1 MKRERRRERE
11 RRRGAGRKRS
21 SFFLFL
27 PSSRRRLAPP
37 SQNPQASP
45 HPFAPRASA
54 LRTSLRSS
62 RWPLLCPPRAACP
75 RAALVR
81 NQTARGSERGSM
93 HFESS
98 CSCLS
103 FARSLS
109 LSPCF
114 SCSPRAF
121 ALSRC
126 LSPLYSLT
134 INSRLSSPSS
144 PLLPTPH
151 SLAQVRRPGCPPR
164 RRQGLCQVRQEPSRL
179 ARRAGAGG
187 GSIVFFFALWSSSIG
202 RCSLWH
208 RPSAG
213 FSLPVLLLPSGA
225 GRSSFSEALRF
236 LRGLIPSPVASEAQG
251 SPECCL

>member
-103 FARSLS
+103 FALSLS
-109 LSPCF
+109 LLASLAP
-114 SCSPRAF
+114 PGPL
-121 ALSRC
+121 LSLVASL
-126 LSPLYSLT
+126 LSSLT

-179 ARRAGAGG
+179 ARRAGAGR

-202 RCSLWH
+202 CCSLWR

>member
-1 MKRERRRERE
+1 MAFALSAPCRLPTRSVGEESNSARIGERLDAFRELLLLP
-11 RRRGAGRKRS
+11 
-21 SFFLFL
+21 LF
-27 PSSRRRLAPP
+27 
-37 SQNPQASP
+37 
-45 HPFAPRASA
+45 
-54 LRTSLRSS
+54 
-62 RWPLLCPPRAACP
+62 C
-75 RAALVR
+75 
-81 NQTARGSERGSM
+81 
-93 HFESS
+93 
-98 CSCLS
+98 
-103 FARSLS
+103 SLS
-109 LSPCF
+109 LSLLASLAPPGP
-114 SCSPRAF
+114 S
-121 ALSRC
+121 LSLVASL
-126 LSPLYSLT
+126 LSSLT

>member
-1 MKRERRRERE
+1 MAFALSAPCRLPTRSVGEESNCARIGERLDAFRELLLLP
-11 RRRGAGRKRS
+11 
-21 SFFLFL
+21 LF
-27 PSSRRRLAPP
+27 
-37 SQNPQASP
+37 
-45 HPFAPRASA
+45 
-54 LRTSLRSS
+54 
-62 RWPLLCPPRAACP
+62 C
-75 RAALVR
+75 
-81 NQTARGSERGSM
+81 
-93 HFESS
+93 
-98 CSCLS
+98 
-103 FARSLS
+103 SLS

-121 ALSRC
+121 ALSCC

-202 RCSLWH
+202 RCSG
-208 RPSAG
+208 AG

>member
-109 LSPCF
+109 LSLLLLLPPGL
-114 SCSPRAF
+114 CSLSLPLSSLASPSTLVSHRPPPPFFQLHTVSRKSAAPAARRAAVRVSARYDKNRVASRDEQARGEG
-121 ALSRC
+121 ALFF
-126 LSPLYSLT
+126 
-134 INSRLSSPSS
+134 SSPS
-144 PLLPTPH
+144 
-151 SLAQVRRPGCPPR
+151 GR
-164 RRQGLCQVRQEPSRL
+164 RRLVV
-179 ARRAGAGG
+179 A
-187 GSIVFFFALWSSSIG
+187 
-202 RCSLWH
+202 
-208 RPSAG
+208 
-213 FSLPVLLLPSGA
+213 PSGA
-225 GRSSFSEALRF
+225 GLRPGFPYPFCFCLRAPGAHHSAKLCASFEA
-236 LRGLIPSPVASEAQG
+236 
-251 SPECCL
+251 